1 MLLVIACTFMA
12 YLSLHVSYMCLA
24 VYLYMDARGAVGQYN
39 DGARQLLCQNHRQL
53 LDRKVSG
60 I

>member
-1 MLLVIACTFMA
+1 MLLVIACIYMA
-12 YLSLHVSYMCLA
+12 YLSLCVIYTCLA
-24 VYLYMDARGAVGQYN
+24 VYLHLDARGAVGQYN
-39 DGARQLLCQNHRQL
+39 DGARQVLCADHRQL